1 MSFFFFLLCYDSE
14 KRKDVSDVFGI
25 RLCFL
30 RCQAGLTQAQL
41 GQRLNITAS
50 ALGMYEQG
58 RRMPS
63 ASTIVAIS
71 EEFDVSCEFLLSG
84 CGVNEREA
92 AMELMVSMFV
102 ALGHGFNGG
111 SANKKSRTSNY
122 ALRRMLKQI

>member
-1 MSFFFFLLCYDSE
+1 M
-14 KRKDVSDVFGI
+14 FGI

-71 EEFDVSCEFLLSG
+71 EEFGVSCEFLLSG
-84 CGVNEREA
+84 CGVNERET

-102 ALGHGFNGG
+102 ALGHSFNCS
-111 SANKKSRTSNY
+111 SANERSRTSNY
-122 ALRRMLKQI
+122 ALKRMLKQI